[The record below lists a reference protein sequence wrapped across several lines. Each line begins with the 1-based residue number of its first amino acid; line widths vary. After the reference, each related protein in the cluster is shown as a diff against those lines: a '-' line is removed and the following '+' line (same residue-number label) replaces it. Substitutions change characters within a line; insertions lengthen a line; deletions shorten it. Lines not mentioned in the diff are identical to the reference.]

1 MASKERL
8 MVQDLG
14 DGVRC
19 LTLNRSPV
27 NALNPEF
34 LREFSDCLDDLAQ
47 DDDVRAVII
56 DSAFKVFS
64 AGLDLKEA
72 QSFDLMAQQAIVRGL
87 NVSFT
92 KLFSFPKPTITAI
105 GGAAIA
111 GGLFFVLASDYR
123 VATPHAKFGLA
134 EVRVGADFPIGPLEI
149 ARATLAPNDL
159 RRMMLSGQPVG
170 SDEAVSAGIVDR
182 VVEVADLKKT
192 ALDAARS
199 YARIPPKT
207 FAKVK
212 HQIRSGTITLIE
224 NAMDNG
230 ANSPSE
236 GWFNDE
242 TKEAMTAMIG

>member
-1 MASKERL
+1 MVTKEAIL
-8 MVQDLG
+8 VQDLG
-14 DGVRC
+14 DGIRS
-19 LTLNRSPV
+19 LTLRRAPV

-34 LREFSDCLDDLAQ
+34 LQEFSDILDQLAP

-72 QSFDLMAQQAIVRGL
+72 QDFDLAAQQAIVRGL
-87 NVSFT
+87 NQSFT
-92 KLFSFPKPTITAI
+92 KLFSFPKPTIAAI

-123 VATPHAKFGLA
+123 IATPHSKFGLA
-134 EVRVGADFPIGPLEI
+134 EVRVGADFPVGPLEI
-149 ARATLAPNDL
+149 ARATLNPNDL

-170 SDEAVSAGIVDR
+170 IDAALTAGIVDV
-182 VVEVADLKKT
+182 VVEVEVLMEAALKV
-192 ALDAARS
+192 AHD
-199 YARIPPKT
+199 YAQIPPKT

-212 HQIRSGTITLIE
+212 HQIRSGTISIIE

-230 ANSPSE
+230 ANAPVD

-242 TKEAMTAMIG
+242 TRGAMAAMID